1 MGFEPVSSKVDFPG
15 LESDVQEFW
24 NKHNIFRRTLDE
36 RQGGPLFT
44 FFEGPPTANGR
55 PGIHHVLSRVFKDII
70 PRFKTMQGFY
80 VPRKAGWDTHGL
92 PVELEIEREL
102 GLNTKQDIESFGIAE
117 FNARCRESVFRYV
130 KDWEDLTQRIG
141 FWLDLDDAY
150 VTFKNEYV
158 ESLWWIFKQLWD
170 KDLVYKDYK
179 VTPHCPRCDTSLSSH
194 EVAQGYKDDTPDPSI
209 FVRFSLVR
217 EEQAGKLNLGD
228 EDIVTSLLVWTT
240 TPWTLPAN
248 VGLAVS
254 AESNY
259 VLVEGDFGNGS
270 EQLVVAEALIDTI
283 SNYEYSVRQT
293 IKGEQLVGFRYTP
306 LFTPEP
312 VENAY
317 RVIAADFVSMDDG
330 TGIVHV
336 APAYGADDLEV
347 GRREGLPVLHTV
359 HQDGVI
365 MDTVSQWAGVFI
377 KEADNDII
385 ADLQARGVLYEHGV
399 IEHTYPFCWRC
410 DSPLIYYAKVS
421 WYIRT
426 TAAQERLLSGNEEI
440 NWYPEHIKR
449 GRFGEWL
456 KNNIDWAVSRER
468 YWGTP
473 MPIWTCGE
481 CEKSECIGGLS
492 DLNSKDQV
500 QGLSDDLDLH
510 RPYVDNVTF
519 ACSDCGGQMQRELE
533 VLDAWY
539 DSGAMPVAQWHYPFE
554 NETTF
559 ESQFPADFICEAVDQ
574 TRGWFYTLH
583 ALSTLLF
590 AQPSYKNVISLG
602 HILDENGEKMSKSK
616 GNVIEPWEIIDEQ
629 GADALRWY
637 MYTASAPGNPRRF
650 SSSLV
655 GESIRRF
662 MLPLWNVYSFFVTY
676 ANIDGFDPTD
686 KIPLD
691 QRAHLDRWVLS
702 ELNILIQDVTRL
714 LEEYNPTDAA
724 RHIQSFVD
732 DLSNW
737 YVRRSR
743 RRFWKSE
750 NDQDKLAAYITL
762 YEVLVTVSKL
772 LAPFTPFIAEKMYQN
787 LVRVGDEGEHDSVH
801 LAAWPEADEEFINRE
816 VVSDTQL
823 AIQLSSLGRA
833 ARSKANIRVRQ
844 PLSHVFVVTSG
855 TLQQEAVNRV
865 ADQVRDELNVKEVS
879 SVSDLTNFIQYVVK
893 PNLQILGK
901 KYGRRLKEI
910 VEGIES
916 ADANKVAESVLV
928 GRQIQVGEFTLLPD
942 EILVEVSDK
951 EGFVSSVDAGT
962 TVILET
968 RLSEELISEG
978 LAREVVHRIQTMR
991 READF
996 DIADRIITY
1005 YEGDETL
1012 ADVIVEH
1019 STYISEETLSSE
1031 LILAPPPEEVFSQ
1044 SVKINNLAID
1054 LGVKRIV

>member
-15 LESDVQEFW
+15 LENDVQEFW
-24 NKHNIFRRTLDE
+24 REHNIFRRTLDE
-36 RQGGPLFT
+36 RQGAPLFT

-102 GLNTKQDIESFGIAE
+102 GLKTKQDIESFGIAE
-117 FNARCRESVFRYV
+117 FNAKCRESVFRYV
-130 KDWEDLTQRIG
+130 KDWEELTQRIG

-209 FVRFSLVR
+209 FVRFSLLQDEHTR
-217 EEQAGKLNLGD
+217 KLNLGND
-228 EDIVTSLLVWTT
+228 NIVTSLLVWTT

-270 EQLVVAEALIDTI
+270 EQLVVAEALLDTI
-283 SNYEYSVRQT
+283 SDYEYSIRQT

-336 APAYGADDLEV
+336 APAYGAEDLEV

-359 HQDGVI
+359 HQNGVI
-365 MDTVSQWAGVFI
+365 MDTVSKWGGVFI
-377 KEADNDII
+377 KEADSDII
-385 ADLQARGVLYEHGV
+385 ADLQERGVLYEHGV
-399 IEHTYPFCWRC
+399 IKHTYPFCWRC

-473 MPIWTCGE
+473 MPIWTCAA
-481 CEKSECIGGLS
+481 CERSECVGGIS
-492 DLNSKDQV
+492 DLNGKDQI

-519 ACSDCGGQMQRELE
+519 ACSDCGGQMKRELE

-554 NETTF
+554 NESTF
-559 ESQFPADFICEAVDQ
+559 QSQFPADFICEAVDQ

-602 HILDENGEKMSKSK
+602 HILDENGEKMSKSR
-616 GNVIEPWEIIDEQ
+616 GNVIEPWEIIDQQ

-650 SSSLV
+650 SSALV

-676 ANIDGFDPTD
+676 ANIDGFDPKD
-686 KIPLD
+686 QVPLD

-702 ELNILIQDVTRL
+702 ELNILIQDVTGL
-714 LEEYNPTDAA
+714 LEAYNPTDAA
-724 RHIQSFVD
+724 RRIQSFVD

-750 NDQDKLAAYITL
+750 NDQDKLGAYITL
-762 YEVLVTVSKL
+762 HEVLVTVSKL

-787 LVRVGDEGEHDSVH
+787 LVFVGDDGEHDSVH
-801 LAAWPEADEEFINRE
+801 LADWPAVDEEVIDRE

-844 PLSHVFVVTSG
+844 PLSHVFVLTSG
-855 TLQQEAVNRV
+855 TLQQEAVIRV

-879 SVSDLTNFIQYVVK
+879 SISDLANFIQYLVK

-901 KYGRRLKEI
+901 KYGRQLKDI

-916 ADANKVAESVLV
+916 ADANKIAEDVLV
-928 GRQIQVGEFTLLPD
+928 GKQIQVGAFMLLPD

-951 EGFVSSVDAGT
+951 EGFVSSVDAGR

-968 RLSEELISEG
+968 QLSEELVSEG

-1005 YEGDETL
+1005 YGGHEVLT
-1012 ADVIVEH
+1012 DVIMEH

-1031 LILAPPPEEVFSQ
+1031 LILAPPPEEAFSQ
-1044 SVKINNLAID
+1044 PVKINDLGIE
-1054 LGVKRIV
+1054 LGVKKIG